1 MQIIDGKNIA
11 QNIVGELKKQ
21 AMPQKIFAAVLVGN
35 DPVNESFLKQKE
47 KVAGELGIDFRIYR
61 FPETSTG
68 DSLRKEIGRIVSL
81 KKVGGV
87 LIQLPM
93 PSRINAQ
100 YVLNAIPREKDVDVL
115 GERAIGAFYAGR
127 NPVLPPAAAVVEE
140 IIENCKLPPV
150 ARFDSHQAGQASL
163 PPVWARFAMGDVF
176 DGKIENLRIAVVGLG
191 FLIGKPISVW
201 LKGKCAEIYLL
212 DKGSDFSILKNADL
226 VISGVG
232 KAGLIKPEMLK
243 DNAGIIDFGY
253 STDENG
259 KISGDFDTNSLMDS
273 GYSLSFYTPTP
284 GGTGPILAA
293 KIFENFYTLNNESHT

>member
-61 FPETSTG
+61 FPEISTG
-68 DSLRKEIGRIVSL
+68 DSLRKEIGKIVSL

-93 PSRINAQ
+93 PSCINAQ

-127 NPVLPPAAAVVEE
+127 NLVLPPAAAVVEE
-140 IIENCKLPPV
+140 IIENCKL
-150 ARFDSHQAGQASL
+150 
-163 PPVWARFAMGDVF
+163 
-176 DGKIENLRIAVVGLG
+176 KIENLRIAVVGLG

-212 DKGSDFSILKNADL
+212 NKGSDFSILKNADL